1 MNNVPSVAETTEQK
15 NQLFFQYFDKKFDEL
30 KKNFQLKEPTKYVTR
45 NYVANEILH
54 CDLSTIHNL
63 TKRGIL
69 QKYQIGGRVLYKLSE
84 VENSII
90 KIKR

>member
-30 KKNFQLKEPTKYVTR
+30 KKYFQLKEPTKYVTR